1 MQFKLKSAY
10 KPTGDQPQAID
21 KLIKGLQKN
30 YGKQTLLGVTGSGKT
45 FTMANVI
52 EKMQRPT
59 LVISHNKTLAAQL
72 AAEFKDFFPDNAVHY
87 FVSYYDYYQPEA
99 YIPQTD
105 TYIEKETAINEEIDR
120 LRNAATAS
128 LLSRQDVIVVA
139 SVSCIYGLGNPQDY
153 LKVSFE
159 LKAGEKIK
167 LREVMKNLISL
178 QYERSVAD
186 IHRGSFRVKGDTL
199 EIFPSYEETVWRVQ
213 FFGDNIEKISNVHPL
228 TGKENKKVS
237 NLRIFPAKHFVSPEE
252 KADPAIRSIEI
263 ELAAHLE
270 KLKKE
275 KKILEAERIARR
287 TRFDIEMIKETGYCQ
302 GIENYSRHFDGRN
315 SGEPPYTLID
325 YFIQSSGGQDFLTII
340 DESHITIPQ
349 IGGMYEGDRSR
360 KQTLID
366 YGFRLPSA
374 LDNRPL
380 KFDEFTKKI
389 GPQIFTSATPASYE
403 ITHSQAVVEQLIRP
417 TGLLDPKIDIRKTAN
432 QIDDILNEAGKRVK
446 NHERV
451 LITALTKK
459 MAEDLAKYLENAGI
473 KAAYLHS
480 DIETFERLD
489 ILRSLRQGIYDCLVG
504 INLLREGLDL
514 PEVSLVIILDADK
527 EGFLRSVTS
536 LIQTMGRAARH
547 SKGQVIMYADNLTRS
562 MKEAIAETNRRRE
575 TQETYNKK
583 HHIKPKT
590 IRKAIREDTWIPVKK
605 EKAVPKINLYKIPQE
620 ELPFIVKDFANKME
634 LAAQNLE
641 FEQAALLRDQIKE
654 IKERIKKEKSKNK
667 GQTD

>member
-1 MQFKLKSAY
+1 MRFKLRSKY
-10 KPTGDQPQAID
+10 KPTGDQPQAIAQ
-21 KLIKGLQKN
+21 LVAGLEKG
-30 YGKQTLLGVTGSGKT
+30 YEKQTLLGVTGSGKT

-52 EKMQRPT
+52 EKMQKPT

-153 LKVSFE
+153 LDVSFG
-159 LKAGEKIK
+159 LRVGENLK
-167 LREVMKNLISL
+167 LREVMKSLISL
-178 QYERSVAD
+178 QYERSTAD
-186 IHRGSFRVKGDTL
+186 IHRGSFRVKGDIL

-213 FFGDNIEKISNVHPL
+213 FFGDNIEKISNIHPL
-228 TGKENKKVS
+228 TGKENKRVS
-237 NLRIFPAKHFVSPEE
+237 DLRVFPAKHFVSPEE
-252 KADPAIRSIEI
+252 KADPAVRSIKI
-263 ELAAHLE
+263 ELASHLE
-270 KLKKE
+270 KLKNE
-275 KKILEAERIARR
+275 EKILEAERIVRR

-302 GIENYSRHFDGRN
+302 GIENYSRHFDGRE

-325 YFIQSSGGQDFLTII
+325 YFIKSSGGKNFLTII

-380 KFDEFTKKI
+380 KFEEFTRKI
-389 GPQIFTSATPASYE
+389 GPQIFTSATPANYE

-432 QIDDILNEAGKRVK
+432 QIDDILSEVNLRVK
-446 NHERV
+446 KRERV
-451 LITALTKK
+451 LITTLTKRL
-459 MAEDLAKYLENAGI
+459 AEDLSKYLENAGI
-473 KAAYLHS
+473 KVNYLHS
-480 DIETFERLD
+480 DIETFQRLE
-489 ILRSLRQGIYDCLVG
+489 ILRDLRSGVYDCLVG

-514 PEVSLVIILDADK
+514 PEVSLVMILDADK
-527 EGFLRSVTS
+527 EGFLRSVSS

-547 SKGQVIMYADNLTRS
+547 AQGQVIMYADNLTRS
-562 MKEAIAETNRRRE
+562 MKEAISETNRRRKI
-575 TQETYNKK
+575 QEAYNKK
-583 HHIKPKT
+583 YRITPKT
-590 IRKAIREDTWIPVKK
+590 IHKAIREDTWLPQKK

-620 ELPFIVKDFANKME
+620 ELPFIIKDLTNKME

-654 IKERIKKEKSKNK
+654 IKERIKKEK
-667 GQTD
+667 

>member
-1 MQFKLKSAY
+1 MV
-10 KPTGDQPQAID
+10 
-21 KLIKGLQKN
+21 KGLQK
-30 YGKQTLLGVTGSGKT
+30 GCSKQTLLGVTGSGKT

-52 EKMQRPT
+52 EKMQKPT

-153 LKVSFE
+153 LDASFE
-159 LKAGEKIK
+159 LTVGKNLK
-167 LREVMKNLISL
+167 LRAVLKNLINL
-178 QYERSVAD
+178 QYERGTAD
-186 IHRGSFRVKGDTL
+186 IHRGSFRTKGDTL
-199 EIFPSYEETVWRVQ
+199 EIYPSYEETVWRVQ
-213 FFGDNIEKISNVHPL
+213 FFGDTIENIANIHPL
-228 TGKENKKVS
+228 TGKENKKTPT
-237 NLRIFPAKHFVSPEE
+237 LRIFPAKHFVAPEQ
-252 KADPAIRSIEI
+252 KTAPAIHSIE
-263 ELAAHLE
+263 EALEQHL
-270 KLKKE
+270 KNLKKE
-275 KKILEAERIARR
+275 KRILEAERISRR

-315 SGEPPYTLID
+315 AGEPPFTLID
-325 YFIQSSGGQDFLTII
+325 YFIKSAGEKNFLTII

-360 KQTLID
+360 KQTLIE

-380 KFDEFTKKI
+380 KFGEFTDKI
-389 GPQIFTSATPASYE
+389 GQMIFASATPAQYE
-403 ITHSQAVVEQLIRP
+403 IKNSQAVIEQLVRP
-417 TGLLDPKIDIRKTAN
+417 TGLLDPKIDIRKTAD
-432 QIDDILNEAGKRVK
+432 QIDDVLNEVNLRVK
-446 NHERV
+446 KHERI
-451 LITALTKK
+451 LITTLTKRL
-459 MAEDLAKYLENAGI
+459 AEDLSKYLENAGI
-473 KAAYLHS
+473 KVTHLHS
-480 DIETFERLD
+480 DIETFERLE
-489 ILRSLRQGIYDCLVG
+489 ILRSLRKGIYDVVVG

-527 EGFLRSVTS
+527 EGFLRSVSS

-547 SKGQVIMYADNLTRS
+547 AQGQVIMYADNLTRS
-562 MKEAIAETNRRRE
+562 MKEAIAETDRRRLV
-575 TQETYNKK
+575 QEIYNKK
-583 HHIKPKT
+583 HNIKPKT
-590 IRKAIREDTWIPVKK
+590 IHKAIREDTWIPVKK
-605 EKAVPKINLYKIPQE
+605 EKSVPKINLYKIPQE
-620 ELPFIVKDFANKME
+620 ELPFIVKDLTNKIE

-641 FEQAALLRDQIKE
+641 FEKAALWRDQIKE
-654 IKERIKKEKSKNK
+654 IKERQKKEK
-667 GQTD
+667 

>member
-1 MQFKLKSAY
+1 MLFKLKSPY
-10 KPTGDQPQAID
+10 KSTGDQPQAIE
-21 KLIKGLQKN
+21 KLVKGLQK
-30 YGKQTLLGVTGSGKT
+30 GCSKQTLLGVTGSGKT

-52 EKMQRPT
+52 EKMQKPT

-153 LKVSFE
+153 LDASFE
-159 LKAGEKIK
+159 LTVGKNLK
-167 LREVMKNLISL
+167 LRAVLKNLINL
-178 QYERSVAD
+178 QYERGTAD
-186 IHRGSFRVKGDTL
+186 IHRGSFRAKGDTL
-199 EIFPSYEETVWRVQ
+199 EIYPSYEETVWRVQ
-213 FFGDNIEKISNVHPL
+213 FFGDTIENIANIHPL
-228 TGKENKKVS
+228 TGKENKKTPT
-237 NLRIFPAKHFVSPEE
+237 LRIFPAKHFVAPEQ
-252 KADPAIRSIEI
+252 KTAPAIHSIE
-263 ELAAHLE
+263 EALERHL
-270 KLKKE
+270 KNLKKE
-275 KKILEAERIARR
+275 KRILEAERISRR

-315 SGEPPYTLID
+315 AGEPPFTLID
-325 YFIQSSGGQDFLTII
+325 YFIKSAGEKNFLTII

-360 KQTLID
+360 KQTLIE

-380 KFDEFTKKI
+380 KFGEFTDKI
-389 GPQIFTSATPASYE
+389 GQMIFASATPAQYE
-403 ITHSQAVVEQLIRP
+403 IKNSQAVIEQLVRP
-417 TGLLDPKIDIRKTAN
+417 TGLLDPKIDIRKTAD
-432 QIDDILNEAGKRVK
+432 QIDDVLNEVNLRVK
-446 NHERV
+446 KHERI
-451 LITALTKK
+451 LITTLTKRL
-459 MAEDLAKYLENAGI
+459 AEDLSKYLENAGI
-473 KAAYLHS
+473 KVTYLHS
-480 DIETFERLD
+480 DIETFERLE
-489 ILRSLRQGIYDCLVG
+489 ILRDLRSGVYDCLVG

-527 EGFLRSVTS
+527 EGFLRSVSS

-547 SKGQVIMYADNLTRS
+547 AQGQVIMYADNLTRS
-562 MKEAIAETNRRRE
+562 MKEAIAETNRRRNV
-575 TQETYNKK
+575 QEIYNKK
-583 HHIKPKT
+583 HRITPKT
-590 IRKAIREDTWIPVKK
+590 IHKAIREDTWLPQKK

-620 ELPFIVKDFANKME
+620 ELPFIIKDLTNKME

-641 FEQAALLRDQIKE
+641 FEKAALLRDQIKE
-654 IKERIKKEKSKNK
+654 IKERIKKGK
-667 GQTD
+667 

>member
-1 MQFKLKSAY
+1 MQFKLKSPY

-21 KLIKGLQKN
+21 ELITSLQKK

-45 FTMANVI
+45 FTIANVI
-52 EKMQRPT
+52 EKVQKPT

-128 LLSRQDVIVVA
+128 LLSRQDVIIVA

-153 LKVSFE
+153 LDASFE
-159 LKAGEKIK
+159 LRIGQAIK
-167 LREVMKNLISL
+167 LREVMRNLINL
-178 QYERSVAD
+178 QYERSTAD
-186 IHRGSFRVKGDTL
+186 IHRGSFRTKGDTL
-199 EIFPSYEETVWRVQ
+199 EIYPSYEETVWRIQ
-213 FFGDNIEKISNVHPL
+213 FFGNAIEKISNIHPL
-228 TGKENKKVS
+228 TGQENKKVS
-237 NLRIFPAKHFVSPEE
+237 DLRVFPAKHFVAPKEKTASTINLIEE
-252 KADPAIRSIEI
+252 TLEQ
-263 ELAAHLE
+263 HLIN
-270 KLKKE
+270 LKKE

-302 GIENYSRHFDGRN
+302 GIENYSRHFDGRV
-315 SGEPPYTLID
+315 SGEPPFTLID
-325 YFIQSSGGQDFLTII
+325 YFIKSAGEKNFLTVI
-340 DESHITIPQ
+340 DESHITVPQ

-380 KFDEFTKKI
+380 KFDEFTEKI
-389 GPQIFTSATPASYE
+389 GQVIFASATPAQYE
-403 ITHSQAVVEQLIRP
+403 FNNSQAVIEQLIRP
-417 TGLLDPKIDIRKTAN
+417 TGLLDPKIEIRKTAN

-451 LITALTKK
+451 LITTITKRL
-459 MAEDLAKYLENAGI
+459 AEDLSKYLENAGL
-473 KAAYLHS
+473 KVTYLHS
-480 DIETFERLD
+480 DIETFERLE
-489 ILRSLRQGIYDCLVG
+489 ILRKLRKGIYDVVVG

-527 EGFLRSVTS
+527 EGFLRSVSS

-547 SKGQVIMYADNLTRS
+547 SQGQVIMYADNLTRS
-562 MKEAIAETNRRRE
+562 MKEAISETDRRRNV
-575 TQETYNKK
+575 QEVYNKK
-583 HHIKPKT
+583 HNIKPKT
-590 IRKAIREDTWIPVKK
+590 IHKAIREDTWIPVKK
-605 EKAVPKINLYKIPQE
+605 EKAIPKINLYKIPQE
-620 ELPFIVKDFANKME
+620 ELPFTIKDLTNKME
-634 LAAQNLE
+634 LAAQNL
-641 FEQAALLRDQIKE
+641 
-654 IKERIKKEKSKNK
+654 
-667 GQTD
+667 

>member
-1 MQFKLKSAY
+1 MLFKLKSPY
-10 KPTGDQPQAID
+10 KSTGDQPQAIE
-21 KLIKGLQKN
+21 KLVKGLQK
-30 YGKQTLLGVTGSGKT
+30 GCSKQTLLGVTGSGKT

-52 EKMQRPT
+52 EKMQKPT

-153 LKVSFE
+153 LDASFE
-159 LKAGEKIK
+159 LTVGKNLK
-167 LREVMKNLISL
+167 LRAVLKNLINL
-178 QYERSVAD
+178 QYERGTAD
-186 IHRGSFRVKGDTL
+186 IHRGSFRAKGDTL
-199 EIFPSYEETVWRVQ
+199 EIYPSYEETVWRVQ
-213 FFGDNIEKISNVHPL
+213 FFGDTIENIANIHPL
-228 TGKENKKVS
+228 TGKENKKTPT
-237 NLRIFPAKHFVSPEE
+237 LRIFPAKHFVAPEQ
-252 KADPAIRSIEI
+252 KTAPAIHSIE
-263 ELAAHLE
+263 EALERHL
-270 KLKKE
+270 KNLKKE
-275 KKILEAERIARR
+275 KRILEAERISRR

-315 SGEPPYTLID
+315 AGEPPFTLID
-325 YFIQSSGGQDFLTII
+325 YFIKSAGEKNFLTII

-360 KQTLID
+360 KQTLIE

-380 KFDEFTKKI
+380 KFGEFTDKI
-389 GPQIFTSATPASYE
+389 GQMIFASATPAQYE
-403 ITHSQAVVEQLIRP
+403 IKNSQAVIEQLVRP
-417 TGLLDPKIDIRKTAN
+417 TGLLDPKIDIRKTAD
-432 QIDDILNEAGKRVK
+432 QIDDVLNEVNLRVK
-446 NHERV
+446 KHERV
-451 LITALTKK
+451 LITTLTKRL
-459 MAEDLAKYLENAGI
+459 AEDLSKYLENAGI
-473 KAAYLHS
+473 KVTYLHS
-480 DIETFERLD
+480 DIETFERLE
-489 ILRSLRQGIYDCLVG
+489 ILRSLRKGIYDVVVG

-527 EGFLRSVTS
+527 EGFLRSVSS

-547 SKGQVIMYADNLTRS
+547 AQGQVIMYADNLTRS
-562 MKEAIAETNRRRE
+562 MKEAIAETDRRRLV
-575 TQETYNKK
+575 QEIYNKK
-583 HHIKPKT
+583 HNIKPKT
-590 IRKAIREDTWIPVKK
+590 IHKAIREDTWIPVKK
-605 EKAVPKINLYKIPQE
+605 EKSVPKINLYKIPQE
-620 ELPFIVKDFANKME
+620 ELPFIVKDLTNKIE

-641 FEQAALLRDQIKE
+641 FEKAALWRDQIKE
-654 IKERIKKEKSKNK
+654 IKERQKKEK
-667 GQTD
+667 